1 MEFYI
6 WEDENFSRRK
16 TLPMGGIRSRWKKQ
30 LCQSRCMPAE
40 IGECEEITIF
50 GFDNVEK
57 IFEFGI
63 LRQIKKNDL
72 TESNIDFH
80 PIYF

>member
-1 MEFYI
+1 
-6 WEDENFSRRK
+6 
-16 TLPMGGIRSRWKKQ
+16 
-30 LCQSRCMPAE
+30 MPAE